1 MVAKSAYGGKP
12 STEGLRRYGKG
23 FRHASDTVRKSVDK
37 IAGKKGF
44 AESDVLLRWSEIVG
58 EALAATCQ
66 AVKVHYGANRSLG
79 ATLIVQADSGRAPE
93 VSHLSPKI
101 IERVNRFYGYRAIIR
116 MKVTQSTGYGA
127 VQQRQRGFAEGQT
140 AFSVPEPGIAQ
151 NVRREAS
158 DLAEGIENP
167 ELRAALTLMG
177 SNVLSRSKP
186 PKPGA

>member
-1 MVAKSAYGGKP
+1 MAAKTAYGGKR
-12 STEGLRRYGKG
+12 STEGPRRYGKG

-44 AESDVLLRWSEIVG
+44 AESDVLLRWAEIVG
-58 EALAATCQ
+58 DALAATCQ
-66 AVKVHYGANRSLG
+66 AVKVHYGANRNLG

-101 IERVNRFYGYRAIIR
+101 IERVNRFYGYRAINR
-116 MKVTQSTGYGA
+116 LKVTQSTGYSVAKSGI
-127 VQQRQRGFAEGQT
+127 RGFAEGQT
-140 AFSVPEPGIAQ
+140 GFAGPEPAIS
-151 NVRREAS
+151 NTVRREAS

-177 SNVLSRSKP
+177 SNVLSRSKTT
-186 PKPGA
+186 KPGA